1 MATSSTYGTLF
12 HLRKAKKRKDKT
24 VPIYLRITI
33 DGKRTEYSIKRSID
47 PDRWNPK
54 AGKAKGTNDHSKE
67 INNHIQIL
75 QNKADKAYKELID
88 EELEIS
94 GPAIVDKITGKESY
108 KHTLLNTFKLHNRII
123 GERSDVDYAEATLKR
138 YETTL
143 MHVKKVL
150 DIYYHVTDLPL
161 KKLDFSFV
169 SNMDTYLRVTR
180 GCNHNTTMKYI
191 KNLKRVIHFAIE
203 RDMLEIDPFI
213 KFKTK
218 IKEVK
223 RNFLS
228 EDDLN
233 KLMNKIF
240 VVDRLDLV
248 RDIFVFSCF
257 TGLSYVDITTL
268 SKDNISKGIDGNDWI
283 VTDRK
288 KTGTESRIILLPKA
302 KEIIDKYKDHPLV
315 EDKGTLLPVYSNQK
329 MNGYLKEIADLTGID
344 FNLTFH
350 LARHTFA
357 TTVTLQNGVSIETV
371 SAMLGHKNMRTTQI
385 YAKVVDQKISNDM
398 SKLLD
403 KFSSITKS
411 LKNAK

>member
-1 MATSSTYGTLF
+1 M
-12 HLRKAKKRKDKT
+12 
-24 VPIYLRITI
+24 I
-33 DGKRTEYSIKRSID
+33 E
-47 PDRWNPK
+47 
-54 AGKAKGTNDHSKE
+54 
-67 INNHIQIL
+67 NHI
-75 QNKADKAYKELID
+75 
-88 EELEIS
+88 
-94 GPAIVDKITGKESY
+94 
-108 KHTLLNTFKLHNRII
+108 
-123 GERSDVDYAEATLKR
+123 
-138 YETTL
+138 
-143 MHVKKVL
+143 
-150 DIYYHVTDLPL
+150 
-161 KKLDFSFV
+161 
-169 SNMDTYLRVTR
+169 
-180 GCNHNTTMKYI
+180 
-191 KNLKRVIHFAIE
+191 
-203 RDMLEIDPFI
+203 
-213 KFKTK
+213 FKTT

-228 EDDLN
+228 EEDLN
-233 KLMNKIF
+233 KLMNKKF

-257 TGLSYVDITTL
+257 TGLSYIDITTL
-268 SKDNISKGIDGNDWI
+268 SKNNISKGIDGNDWI

-302 KEIIDKYKDHPLV
+302 REIIDKYKDHPMV
-315 EDKGTLLPVYSNQK
+315 EDKGTLLPIYSNQK

-371 SAMLGHKNMRTTQI
+371 SAMLGHKNIRTTQI

-403 KFSSITKS
+403 KFSPNTKS

>member
-1 MATSSTYGTLF
+1 MANTPTFGILF
-12 HLRKAKKRKDKT
+12 HTRKSKKLKDKT

-33 DGKRTEYSIKRSID
+33 DGKRTEYSIKRTVD
-47 PDRWNPK
+47 PDRWNPS
-54 AGKAKGTNDHSKE
+54 AGKARGTNDDSSE
-67 INNHIQIL
+67 INSQIQIIHA
-75 QNKADKAYKELID
+75 KVKKAYKELID
-88 EELEIS
+88 DEVTIS
-94 GPAIVDKITGKESY
+94 GPAIISKISGKEAN
-108 KHTLLNTFKLHNRII
+108 KHTLINTFKLHNQQMS
-123 GERSDVDYAEATLKR
+123 ERAGFDYAKATVVRYDTTLK
-138 YETTL
+138 
-143 MHVKKVL
+143 HVQ
-150 DIYYHVTDLPL
+150 DILTQYYNATDIPL
-161 KKLDFSFV
+161 KKLDFEFI
-169 SNMDTYLRVTR
+169 SNMDAYLRITR

-191 KNLKRVIHFAIE
+191 KNLKRVIHFAID
-203 RDMLEIDPFI
+203 RDLLEIDPFI
-213 KFKTK
+213 KFKTT

-228 EDDLN
+228 EEDLN
-233 KLMNKIF
+233 KLMNKKF

-257 TGLSYVDITTL
+257 TGLSYIDITTL
-268 SKDNISKGIDGNDWI
+268 SKNNISKGIDGNDWI

-302 KEIIDKYKDHPLV
+302 REIIDKYKDHPMV
-315 EDKGTLLPVYSNQK
+315 EDKGTLLPIYSNQK

-371 SAMLGHKNMRTTQI
+371 SAMLGHKNIRTTQI

-403 KFSSITKS
+403 KFSPNTKS